1 MFELVTFFF
10 QFTDTG
16 YKQEN
21 ECFIYCLLNLQGNLF
36 LLTWVKTVNT
46 VAGREQSWH
55 YTMSLQKHEGS
66 PGV

>member
-1 MFELVTFFF
+1 MSESLINENVSVVISFHIKNTIKKKSMFELATFFFF

-36 LLTWVKTVNT
+36 FINM
-46 VAGREQSWH
+46 G
-55 YTMSLQKHEGS
+55 
-66 PGV
+66 